1 MLCCRRSKKKEMK
14 KRKEKRREEE
24 GDSLIARE
32 EDELC
37 TRACDHRSKKKKHRV
52 TESKNHCLALFSA
65 EANEKSVAGLNV
77 FPHPARPATK
87 GAIIS
92 LPNPAPQWAFTG
104 PAHLLPVACF
114 NQEPCLCQESLSNSL
129 SKTTMHFIIL
139 GLYFNKA
146 FDTEFYENTVSGFA
160 SVWLGKNKHDGREYV
175 LKLIKSNAN
184 TYTLN
189 CAMLRIRRHRLD
201 EVGYSVDDD
210 FAWKT
215 LRQVLDGLAKF
226 LDKDEACIDMTTS
239 KNTAESNKKGTTL
252 YVAHERVK
260 GALAVQLKHM
270 LFENPD
276 KRPTASLGL
285 VVCSGGFQF
294 MTDLRTSVSLSLSLL
309 PISLRFYPNLLFTSP
324 PSCVVSG

>member
-14 KRKEKRREEE
+14 KRKEKRRDEE

-32 EDELC
+32 EDEFC

-52 TESKNHCLALFSA
+52 TESRNHRLALFPA
-65 EANEKSVAGLNV
+65 EANKKSVAGLIV
-77 FPHPARPATK
+77 FPHPARPTTK
-87 GAIIS
+87 RAIIS
-92 LPNPAPQWAFTG
+92 LPNPAPQWTFTG
-104 PAHLLPVACF
+104 QAHLLPVACF
-114 NQEPCLCQESLSNSL
+114 NQEPCLRQESLSNSL

-146 FDTEFYENTVSGFA
+146 FDTEFYENTVSIPLHTEGGFA
-160 SVWLGKNKHDGREYV
+160 SVWLGKNKHDGREYA

-189 CAMLRIRRHRLD
+189 CAMLRIHRHRLD
-201 EVGYSVDDD
+201 EVGYNVDDD

-252 YVAHERVK
+252 YVAHEIVK
-260 GALAVQLKHM
+260 GAIAVQLKHM
-270 LFENPD
+270 FFENLD
-276 KRPTASLGL
+276 KRPTVSKLHTKYGL
-285 VVCSGGFQF
+285 V
-294 MTDLRTSVSLSLSLL
+294 R
-309 PISLRFYPNLLFTSP
+309 
-324 PSCVVSG
+324 